1 MKTNDK
7 TKNALSGLE
16 WAISQ
21 TIVKAKAED
30 EFTVQEYHDLAG
42 SMKIQMCRRK
52 LADMCGQGLLNA
64 RNGIE
69 NGRACIF
76 YRKA

>member
-16 WAISQ
+16 WAINQ
-21 TIVKAKAED
+21 TIVKAKADD
-30 EFTVQEYHDLAG
+30 EFTVQDYYDLAG
-42 SMKIQMCRRK
+42 GMMMQMCRRK
-52 LADMCGQGLLNA
+52 LADMRDQGLLIA
-64 RNGIE
+64 RNGVD